1 MEKKR
6 LFDEVTE
13 RRKEVA
19 RQLSDEFYAAVAPI
33 FEKYQ
38 KEGYSVREI
47 AMLMEDEV
55 TDIMLTH
62 LLGWKDE
69 D

>member
-19 RQLSDEFYAAVAPI
+19 HQLSDEFYAAVAPI

-47 AMLMEDEV
+47 AMMMEYDVAE
-55 TDIMLTH
+55 IMLTYIV
-62 LLGWKDE
+62 GWKD
-69 D
+69 